1 MDQEKIDHSC
11 FDHFSE
17 VSEEDYEVTS
27 AFKIIFLGDSGV
39 GKTNIMKRFS
49 DDMFDFYSKP
59 TIGVDF
65 RTKVIKIKDHI
76 IKLQIW
82 DTAGQERYK
91 SFTKAYFKD
100 CKGILM
106 VYDVT
111 NMSTLNGIDTWL
123 DLAKEH
129 SKIDNLPMVLVGNKT
144 DLDDEIVVEESTGR
158 EYAETHGME
167 FIETSA
173 YENEDDNIGKAF
185 YMLMIQIINHPEL
198 FPKTIE
204 KAKIY
209 KKRKS
214 EGFTLPNYL
223 KTDSDQNN
231 EEDKKLQNKETEKRG
246 CC

>member
-1 MDQEKIDHSC
+1 MSNNLLEVQD

-17 VSEEDYEVTS
+17 VSEDDFDVTS
-27 AFKIIFLGDSGV
+27 VFKIIFLGDSGV

-49 DDMFDFYSKP
+49 EDQFFFNSKP

-65 RTKVIKIKDHI
+65 RTKIVKIKNHV

-111 NMSTLNGIDTWL
+111 SRASFENLSKWTTLIQDQ
-123 DLAKEH
+123 
-129 SKIDNLPMVLVGNKT
+129 SKVDNLPVVLVGNKI
-144 DLDDEIVVEESTGR
+144 DLDESRLISTIEGQDMAAREET
-158 EYAETHGME
+158 E

-173 YENEDDNIGKAF
+173 YSNVDDCVGKAF
-185 YMLMIQIINHPEL
+185 YLLLMRIINHPDLFQEEDHVVKKKEKEDAQEL
-198 FPKTIE
+198 ELPE
-204 KAKIY
+204 Y
-209 KKRKS
+209 LVKRKVV
-214 EGFTLPNYL
+214 N
-223 KTDSDQNN
+223 KQ
-231 EEDKKLQNKETEKRG
+231 EDEKVKSG

>member
-1 MDQEKIDHSC
+1 MENEKLDHSC

-17 VSEEDYEVTS
+17 VSEEDFEITS

-39 GKTNIMKRFS
+39 GKTNLMKRFS
-49 DDMFDFYSKP
+49 DDIFDFYSKP

-106 VYDVT
+106 VYDIT
-111 NMSTLNGIDTWL
+111 NSSTLDGIETWL

-129 SKIDNLPMVLVGNKT
+129 SKVDKMPMVLVGNKT
-144 DLDDEIVVEESTGR
+144 DLDDEREIAVETAQEF
-158 EYAETHGME
+158 AERNEME
-167 FIETSA
+167 FVEVSA
-173 YENEDDNIGKAF
+173 FENSEDEVEIVEKE
-185 YMLMIQIINHPEL
+185 EL
-198 FPKTIE
+198 
-204 KAKIY
+204 
-209 KKRKS
+209 
-214 EGFTLPNYL
+214 L
-223 KTDSDQNN
+223 
-231 EEDKKLQNKETEKRG
+231 
-246 CC
+246 